1 MRSLGTRRVAMAA
14 GVATVA
20 VIGLAGCSAGQVAE
34 TAVLQPATSGLNT
47 TSPDGSLL
55 VRNLQVVYNNP
66 TGYGVGGTAPLE
78 VSLFNQTQTPMTVL
92 ISSTPQPGS
101 AETVVTAQQIGVS
114 GGAAASASAAPSAA
128 ASEPSPSAS
137 ASAAPSAAASEP
149 SPSASEPSPS
159 ESAAAP
165 ALQPARFTIA
175 PHSVQSF
182 MPGDPQQL
190 QAVGLSGQLTNGT
203 ALAVTIESSA
213 TSQPLQ
219 LLAPVAIPLSPAPR
233 APGATDESEEG
244 GN

>member
-34 TAVLQPATSGLNT
+34 TAILQPATSGLNT

-114 GGAAASASAAPSAA
+114 GGAAGSASAAPSAA

-137 ASAAPSAAASEP
+137 EP
-149 SPSASEPSPS
+149 SSSASEPSPS

-190 QAVGLSGQLTNGT
+190 QAVGLSGQLANGT

-219 LLAPVAIPLSPAPR
+219 LLAPVAIPLSPVPR

>member
-34 TAVLQPATSGLNT
+34 TAILQPAVSGVNT

-55 VRNLQVVYNNP
+55 IRNLQVVYNN
-66 TGYGVGGTAPLE
+66 TDGYKAGDTAPIE
-78 VSLFNQTQTPMTVL
+78 VSLFNQTESTITVL
-92 ISSTPQPGS
+92 ISSTPQQGAGES
-101 AETVVTAQQIGVS
+101 VVSAQQIGVS
-114 GGAAASASAAPSAA
+114 GG
-128 ASEPSPSAS
+128 
-137 ASAAPSAAASEP
+137 AAPSAAASEP

-165 ALQPARFTIA
+165 ELAPARFTIE
-175 PHSVQSF
+175 PHSAESF
-182 MPGDPQQL
+182 MPGDPQEL
-190 QAVGLSGQLTNGT
+190 RAVGLSGDLANGS
-203 ALAVTIESSA
+203 ALALTVESSA

-233 APGATDESEEG
+233 ASGAADESEEG